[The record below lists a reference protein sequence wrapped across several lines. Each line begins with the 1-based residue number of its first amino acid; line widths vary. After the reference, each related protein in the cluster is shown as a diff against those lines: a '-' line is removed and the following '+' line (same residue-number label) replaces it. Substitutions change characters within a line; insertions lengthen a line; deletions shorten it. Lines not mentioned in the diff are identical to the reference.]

1 MEISKNDRATPYVDD
16 IYKERN
22 RLKQK
27 QIDIQNTIKD
37 AIDSTDTQ
45 IRKLRNKLD
54 VLENKKKT
62 LIIEY
67 NKECSTN
74 DRIRGT
80 TPPRSIKV
88 NSGSLNR
95 VIPMSP
101 KTELINNQTKEIE
114 NIKKELEGNKF
125 KKIIETMME
134 NKLSTIKTRIK
145 KNENASSNICD
156 IM

>member
-1 MEISKNDRATPYVDD
+1 MEMSKNERATPYVDD

-27 QIDIQNTIKD
+27 QIDIQNTIKN

-45 IRKLRNKLD
+45 IRKLRNKID
-54 VLENKKKT
+54 VLESKKKT

-67 NKECSTN
+67 NKECSIK

-88 NSGSLNR
+88 NSESLNK
-95 VIPMSP
+95 VVPLSP
-101 KTELINNQTKEIE
+101 KTEIINNQTKEI
-114 NIKKELEGNKF
+114 
-125 KKIIETMME
+125 T
-134 NKLSTIKTRIK
+134 TI
-145 KNENASSNICD
+145 
-156 IM
+156 

>member
-54 VLENKKKT
+54 
-62 LIIEY
+62 
-67 NKECSTN
+67 
-74 DRIRGT
+74 
-80 TPPRSIKV
+80 
-88 NSGSLNR
+88 
-95 VIPMSP
+95 
-101 KTELINNQTKEIE
+101 
-114 NIKKELEGNKF
+114 
-125 KKIIETMME
+125 
-134 NKLSTIKTRIK
+134 
-145 KNENASSNICD
+145 
-156 IM
+156 